1 MQKSA
6 TCLIVMLFCIA
17 VVQGHSWI
25 DCLDT
30 DRTIV
35 YNRGPEY
42 IYGGNNTNGMCAG
55 YMKNYVGRGDPDVN
69 NKMTFKILIADVAN
83 NAAVCTTDAWDY
95 SNWRTRLTLSA
106 GATFYFGYTSNG
118 HIIKEQVAGI
128 TFYGLYWTG
137 VPETSLE
144 STFDLTVDKL
154 LDDQL
159 HNFDDGNCGEA
170 YTDKALTIPSGRAG
184 DGYPCVA
191 TFTLP
196 IGTPAGIYDL
206 FWYWKFYDG
215 DTNSSISTSNGIYGG
230 AAYTSCFQV
239 EVTA

>member
-1 MQKSA
+1 MQMSV
-6 TCLIVMLFCIA
+6 TCFIEMLCIV

-42 IYGGNNTNGMCAG
+42 IYGGNNANGMCAG
-55 YMKNYVGRGDPDVN
+55 YMKNYVSRGDPDVN
-69 NKMTFKILIADVAN
+69 TKMTFKILIADVAN
-83 NAAVCTTDAWDY
+83 NASVCTTDAWDY
-95 SNWRTRLTLSA
+95 SDWRTRLTLSA

-118 HIIKEQVAGI
+118 HIIKEQAASN

-137 VPETSLE
+137 VPETSLA
-144 STFDLTVDKL
+144 STFDLTADKL

-170 YTDKALTIPSGRAG
+170 YTDKAQTIPSGRAG

-191 TFTLP
+191 TFTVP

-206 FWYWKFYDG
+206 VWYWKFYNG
-215 DTNSSISTSNGIYGG
+215 DTNTSIPTSSGIYGG